1 MAADYLSDI
10 EKVYFGGAS
19 KSNAGFVGHSYI
31 AKYDYADQVGVSNL
45 IKILKENEYTKIN
58 IDENCVVGWATA
70 YFHMVVKESEECVD
84 EYISCRT
91 AQNPQFAQISS
102 IFRLSK
108 W

>member
-1 MAADYLSDI
+1 MNCVESCRRFSTFYLPWHCTR
-10 EKVYFGGAS
+10 
-19 KSNAGFVGHSYI
+19 N
-31 AKYDYADQVGVSNL
+31 YD
-45 IKILKENEYTKIN
+45 N

-91 AQNPQFAQISS
+91 AQNPQFAQISN